1 MFYLIQVTV
10 SDDDYGTNG
19 KVNVTLITPD
29 TPFKLEYTQGTGT
42 VTIKAKDAM
51 NETFSKAYN
60 LFINAT
66 DQAAQAKDQR

>member
-1 MFYLIQVTV
+1 
-10 SDDDYGTNG
+10 
-19 KVNVTLITPD
+19 VTLITPD